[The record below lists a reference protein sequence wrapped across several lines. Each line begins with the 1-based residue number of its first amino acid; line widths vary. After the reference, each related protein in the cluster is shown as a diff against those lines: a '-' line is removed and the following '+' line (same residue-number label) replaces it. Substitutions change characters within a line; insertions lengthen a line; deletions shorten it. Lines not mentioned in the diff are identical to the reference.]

1 MDQLSWHQFY
11 KHSKLDV
18 KHVPNKISAFN
29 RMAYYTNNFFVIVGY
44 GAFNRGYLLVVSKK
58 RISAFALISKNLL
71 SEFKWVVNFSK
82 ELIKSIYKDCEVAI
96 FEHRM
101 CACLGG
107 LDRAHLHFMPY
118 SKKNKKNMVNAINK
132 SLKRRRIGIKF
143 VKFNNQKFDHI
154 EDIDTILENF
164 SDHKELSIK
173 GNYLKLNDI
182 KNKKKINDY
191 PLNLTKEAK
200 NNKTYIF
207 FNSSSAD
214 SSFIT
219 LNNINTQLGREII
232 FNCEYNSNK
241 YKKFIIKK
249 DNEFIWRWQD
259 QMFEK
264 NIIQT
269 IKDISVNKFIKKE
282 QGKNQYG
289 LVTF

>member
-11 KHSKLDV
+11 KHSKLDI
-18 KHVPNKISAFN
+18 KHVTNKISAFN
-29 RMAYYTNNFFVIVGY
+29 RMVYYTNNFFVIVGY
-44 GAFNRGYLLVVSKK
+44 GAFNKGYLLVVSKK

-71 SEFKWVVNFSK
+71 SEFKWILNFSK
-82 ELIKSIYKDCEVAI
+82 KLLKSIYKDCEVAI
-96 FEHRM
+96 FEHGL
-101 CACLGG
+101 CACIGG

-118 SKKNKKNMVNAINK
+118 SKKNKKNMVKAINQ
-132 SLKRRRIGIKF
+132 SLKRRRIGIKY
-143 VKFNNQKFDHI
+143 VKFDNQKFDHI

-173 GNYLKLNDI
+173 GKYLKLNDI

-207 FNSSSAD
+207 FDSSSAD

-219 LNNINTQLGREII
+219 FENINTQLGREII
-232 FNCEYNSNK
+232 FNCENNSSK
-241 YKKFIIKK
+241 YKKFITKK
-249 DNEFIWRWQD
+249 NNELIWKWQD

-282 QGKNQYG
+282 QENNQYG